1 MRRERFLMK
10 NASKTAILLSVMS
23 ICCYSNCFASNVI
36 TQEHPDPGVYDRIDR
51 YVSIYDDNKNDD
63 SDEGLNIPFSGNTGD
78 YVIING
84 GNIAL
89 IKKSSNAYGLW
100 VSEGT
105 IDGKPAATNLTVGG
119 TININ
124 IDNSAY
130 DKKGDKV
137 FGVWKYGGY
146 VPFPDAVQPEDQ
158 GGSIVLN
165 NANISLIGKGSAYGL
180 LAGSDFGGNSA
191 GGGRIV
197 VNGDLNVNATT
208 LDKVGSGS
216 MGKTFGAVACE
227 GTIELNGSNSV
238 FDVKAEQ
245 SDGYN
250 NHEVAGLYTT
260 SGGTVTSAEN
270 ALVTLNVQNN
280 SKNHNIIYG
289 ISSGYYDQVYT
300 DYQGKSGVDLE
311 GKTII
316 NLKSEH
322 GRAIGI
328 HSSFKAVSKLNN
340 VAINF
345 FSDEKDLAAYR
356 VGLTTQS
363 DGIIDVE
370 SLYIGTGV
378 SDVQN
383 PNKIIA
389 LQNGYYQL
397 EGKMDEPASLQNF
410 LNEKGYKGSGTITV
424 NKDGKGE
431 VQIRGKVDSDNKGTI
446 DVNMTS
452 KTSYLY
458 GNTKIG
464 SNGGTINLA
473 LSNGARWINVQDTD
487 DDSSVLTNLTLSNG
501 GQIDMTDTVYT
512 DVAAHKYQDI
522 VIKNNFSGNG
532 GSIHMDIDAATNVN
546 NSDRVYVDGT
556 HSGEHYITLNNVGAN
571 NNGAA
576 GTVLVSVKDEQGT
589 FKANDS
595 EGTLYWNKYKL
606 NIKDSETENYTKDW
620 YLEKVEIVNPGDKPT
635 TGVDTVLSVNSLNY
649 HTWRTENDKLLQRM
663 GELRHNGEEEKG
675 AWFRVKGS
683 KIGYD
688 GGFENKYTT
697 YELGYDE
704 ITKRTEEVV
713 RYQGAA
719 LSYVDG
725 KSRYS
730 SGSGDNHGK
739 AIGFYTTEEYS
750 KGHYLDLVF
759 KISNMDNDFK
769 VLDTKGKRITGE
781 YDNTGVSIS
790 AEYGRKNDLDH
801 GWYIEPQ
808 VQLTLGYMGG
818 ANFETSNGIFVDQS
832 GIKNALGRIGFNI
845 GKKINER
852 GIVYAKANL
861 LHEFGGGYDVEMQAA
876 DGNLTVSNTYNDTWF
891 EYGFGIAMAT
901 GDNSHIY
908 FDIERSTGSD
918 FYKDWQ
924 WNAGMRWN
932 F

>member
-1 MRRERFLMK
+1 MEK
-10 NASKTAILLSVMS
+10 ISKTAILLSAMS
-23 ICCYSNCFASNVI
+23 ICCYSNCFASSVI
-36 TQEHPDPGVYDRIDR
+36 KQEHPNPGVYDRIDR

-78 YVIING
+78 YTITNG
-84 GNIAL
+84 GNITL
-89 IKKSSNAYGLW
+89 IKKGSNAYGLW

-165 NANISLIGKGSAYGL
+165 NTNISLIGKGSAYGL
-180 LAGSDFGGNSA
+180 LAGSDFDGNSA

-208 LDKVGSGS
+208 LDKVGSYS
-216 MGKTFGAVACE
+216 MGKTFGAAAVE
-227 GTIELNGSNSV
+227 GTIELNGNNSV
-238 FDVKAEQ
+238 FNVKAEK

-270 ALVTLNVQNN
+270 AVVTLNVQNN

-300 DYQGKSGVDLE
+300 DYQGKSGVDLK

-316 NLKSEH
+316 NLTTKQ
-322 GRAIGI
+322 GQAIGV
-328 HSSFKAVSKLNN
+328 HSSMKAVSKLND
-340 VAINF
+340 VVINF
-345 FSDEKDLAAYR
+345 MNDEKESAGSR
-356 VGLTTQS
+356 VGLITETA
-363 DGIIDVE
+363 GKIDVG
-370 SLYIGTGV
+370 SVYIGTGV
-378 SDVQN
+378 SVQDPTKIVALKN
-383 PNKIIA
+383 DYHKDLYNK
-389 LQNGYYQL
+389 NYG
-397 EGKMDEPASLQNF
+397 N
-410 LNEKGYKGSGTITV
+410 SGTITV

-431 VQIRGKVDSDNKGTI
+431 VQIRGKLESNYDGTI

-458 GNTKIG
+458 GNTQIG
-464 SNGGTINLA
+464 WSDGTINLA
-473 LSNGARWINVQDTD
+473 LANGARWINVQDTD
-487 DDSSVLTNLTLSNG
+487 DASSVLTNLTLSNG

-532 GSIHMDIDAATNVN
+532 GSIHMDIDASTNVD

-556 HSGEHYITLNNVGAN
+556 HSGEHYITLNNVGVN
-571 NNGAA
+571 NEGAA

-620 YLEKVEIVNPGDKPT
+620 YLEKVEIVDPGDKPT
-635 TGVDTVLSVNSLNY
+635 TSVDTVMSVNSLNY

-663 GELRHNGEEEKG
+663 GELRHNGEAEKG

-704 ITKRTEEVV
+704 VTKRTEDVV

-725 KSRYS
+725 KSSYN
-730 SGSGDNHGK
+730 SGNGDNHGK
-739 AIGFYTTEEYS
+739 SIGFYTTEQYS

-769 VLDTKGKRITGE
+769 VFDTKGNAITGE

-808 VQLTLGYMGG
+808 AQLTLGYMGG
-818 ANFETSNGIFVDQS
+818 AKYETNNGIFVDQS
-832 GIKNALGRIGFNI
+832 GIKSALGRIGFNI
-845 GKKINER
+845 GKKIGEK

-861 LHEFGGGYDVEMQAA
+861 LHEFGGGYDVEMRAA
-876 DGNLTVSNTYNDTWF
+876 DGSLTVSNTYNDTWF
-891 EYGFGIAMAT
+891 EYGVGIAMAT

-908 FDIERSTGSD
+908 FDVERSTGSD